1 MIKTDR
7 ERRQRRCGLFIID
20 RSKPKMGLLKR
31 YKTARKDKSL
41 KSLIWFDK
49 WLLICFGFSEI
60 RDIREEVEWL
70 RGALIDEEGGSDSG
84 GESEHDEEESEDEEF
99 ENEVAEAEDD
109 APEVDGDDDE
119 QEMDICEDEMAENNK
134 DFEDMEQPY
143 VDGDENDIDEK
154 DDEGHDDQMD
164 SIVDSEIGAIDDKIL
179 EDEEY
184 DAISGKSSFSLLRNK
199 PAIMIHKDHRHKA
212 TDTIIELDENYNL
225 EISSHDQNNDF
236 VSTGKISEESE
247 KRKAISPRILRNEA
261 IKRDV
266 KPGILVAIFT
276 NTFAKGPKRQ
286 ASIKGLR
293 RSKSQGPA
301 SRKKSAELAEKIK
314 TTKSVDN
321 LSALRLSKNS
331 YLKNEK
337 AGEENSDSESSSEGS
352 IGKEEQIMADLRAEI
367 DEIEQLGDE
376 CESEDD
382 DYEDDEEQDQF
393 LNAIEREIEDQEV
406 CDNYY

>member
-143 VDGDENDIDEK
+143 VDG
-154 DDEGHDDQMD
+154 G
-164 SIVDSEIGAIDDKIL
+164 
-179 EDEEY
+179 
-184 DAISGKSSFSLLRNK
+184 
-199 PAIMIHKDHRHKA
+199 
-212 TDTIIELDENYNL
+212 T
-225 EISSHDQNNDF
+225 
-236 VSTGKISEESE
+236 
-247 KRKAISPRILRNEA
+247 
-261 IKRDV
+261 
-266 KPGILVAIFT
+266 
-276 NTFAKGPKRQ
+276 AK
-286 ASIKGLR
+286 
-293 RSKSQGPA
+293 
-301 SRKKSAELAEKIK
+301 
-314 TTKSVDN
+314 N
-321 LSALRLSKNS
+321 
-331 YLKNEK
+331 
-337 AGEENSDSESSSEGS
+337 
-352 IGKEEQIMADLRAEI
+352 
-367 DEIEQLGDE
+367 
-376 CESEDD
+376 
-382 DYEDDEEQDQF
+382 
-393 LNAIEREIEDQEV
+393 
-406 CDNYY
+406 